1 MLFNLGAH
9 KMLDNILQDELN
21 RINSTEIL
29 SEFEKNI
36 RLEIIAWALTQP
48 EKRSWQGT
56 VNAFW
61 NERLN

>member
-1 MLFNLGAH
+1 M
-9 KMLDNILQDELN
+9 DNMITDEIA
-21 RINSTEIL
+21 RINSDEVL

-48 EKRSWQGT
+48 EKMPWQNT